1 MEGHSTL
8 KWSAS
13 GAAAASSAPGELLV
27 VIDFDCTLTL
37 LHMHETLNGDD
48 GQTAL
53 HKDPAAFYLEVFGG
67 SERLEKLR
75 AFLTGLRDAGA
86 TVYLLS
92 NGYETDLDP
101 ALEATDLH
109 DLFDRIIGF
118 DSINAVACVDKT
130 AMLVQF
136 AVELAGGRASG
147 ACRDA
152 RRGDVGAAPAPA
164 HRWFGSW
171 SARVAAHRAIDELF
185 ASVFCAWVGL
195 TRAGRLPSGVTQ
207 ILYADDNRGNFPGEG
222 DTQIGDTWKLAVT
235 SGSQL
240 AVRVRARAARP
251 MTGARHAPNP
261 LPPAPRRFPR
271 LRLLAFS
278 RAVRAPLLSRPR
290 RLIGARCSV
299 VRRAGAASGAGGV
312 ASGREAERHGPR
324 CGSNGRHAGARAQ
337 RDRDMSA
344 RQGAHSQMLCGG
356 GAHAAYMTA

>member
-1 MEGHSTL
+1 MLRTSVRFGGEEEPTLKRTNSSPAAYALDRHSKAMEGHSTL

-136 AVELAGGRASG
+136 AVELAG
-147 ACRDA
+147 
-152 RRGDVGAAPAPA
+152 
-164 HRWFGSW
+164 
-171 SARVAAHRAIDELF
+171 
-185 ASVFCAWVGL
+185 
-195 TRAGRLPSGVTQ
+195 RLPSGVTQ

-240 AVRVRARAARP
+240 AVPRVELVAWPAGEKQNG
-251 MTGARHAPNP
+251 TG
-261 LPPAPRRFPR
+261 LD
-271 LRLLAFS
+271 
-278 RAVRAPLLSRPR
+278 
-290 RLIGARCSV
+290 
-299 VRRAGAASGAGGV
+299 AGAMDAML
-312 ASGREAERHGPR
+312 
-324 CGSNGRHAGARAQ
+324 ARVL
-337 RDRDMSA
+337 SA
-344 RQGAHSQMLCGG
+344 
-356 GAHAAYMTA
+356 TAT